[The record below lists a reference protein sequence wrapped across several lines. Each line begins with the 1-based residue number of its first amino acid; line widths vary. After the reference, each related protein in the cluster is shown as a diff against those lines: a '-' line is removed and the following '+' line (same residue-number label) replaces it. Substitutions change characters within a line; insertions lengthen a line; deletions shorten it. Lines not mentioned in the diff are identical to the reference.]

1 MKTDT
6 KSILD
11 LIEKIVQAAKIA
23 LEEDKPKDRTKGGK
37 KKDVKRT

>member
-11 LIEKIVQAAKIA
+11 LLEKIVQTAKIV
-23 LEEDKPKDRTKGGK
+23 LEEDKPKDRPKGGK
-37 KKDVKRT
+37 NKDVKRT